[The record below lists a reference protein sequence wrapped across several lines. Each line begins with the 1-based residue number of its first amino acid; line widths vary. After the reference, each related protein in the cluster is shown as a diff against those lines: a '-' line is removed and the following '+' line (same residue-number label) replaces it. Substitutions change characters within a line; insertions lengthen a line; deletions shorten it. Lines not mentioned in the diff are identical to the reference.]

1 MRWSRAVCVSIAC
14 CALCASCRDR
24 ASPTNVQPMDSATQ
38 EFSRCAF
45 DEPGTL
51 LAAHG
56 QSAIE
61 GALRRAIRSD
71 RYAFSVRAGRC
82 TSAIG
87 EPLRGADPRAR
98 ELASA
103 WEELLPLV
111 QSQSPDDITIERA
124 IRRVGLAWRAARSSS
139 R

>member
-1 MRWSRAVCVSIAC
+1 
-14 CALCASCRDR
+14 
-24 ASPTNVQPMDSATQ
+24 MDQATQ

-45 DEPGTL
+45 DEPATL
-51 LAAHG
+51 LASNG

-82 TSAIG
+82 TGAISDR
-87 EPLRGADPRAR
+87 LRAADPRAR

-111 QSQSPDDITIERA
+111 QSQAPDDITIERA
-124 IRRVGLAWRAARSSS
+124 IRRVGLAWRAARSAP